1 MADVKSG
8 DRVKVHYTGR
18 LTDGTEFDSSRDRE
32 PLVVTIDAGQ
42 VIPGFNEGLKGMK
55 VGDEKTVN
63 IAAPD
68 AYGERSDEQTMKVPI
83 EQLPTDPP
91 LSIGMTL
98 VGNDPNGGQ
107 FQVTLVEIN
116 EETAT
121 LDGNHTLAGKELIF
135 DLELLEIMD

>member
-1 MADVKSG
+1 
-8 DRVKVHYTGR
+8 
-18 LTDGTEFDSSRDRE
+18 
-32 PLVVTIDAGQ
+32 
-42 VIPGFNEGLKGMK
+42 
-55 VGDEKTVN
+55 
-63 IAAPD
+63 
-68 AYGERSDEQTMKVPI
+68 
-83 EQLPTDPP
+83 LPTDPP